1 MGAQPHHHHTNNTL
15 HSSTLHT
22 PHSSTTTL
30 HTPPQPHSPT
40 TRAHPH
46 PNTHTHAPSPCNCP
60 THPPPAQTPAIME
73 SVGIARRRCS
83 THHVARRRST
93 SKRGSLSLV
102 EIENQRTARQLSA
115 ARARYDVPRSMDD
128 AQINVRRLA
137 REWTPTRGLRGNNA
151 PTSVSQVLQRR
162 ALASTTSLKAL

>member
-1 MGAQPHHHHTNNTL
+1 MG
-15 HSSTLHT
+15 
-22 PHSSTTTL
+22 TTTL
-30 HTPPQPHSPT
+30 PNHKGTPAPK
-40 TRAHPH
+40 H
-46 PNTHTHAPSPCNCP
+46 PNPP
-60 THPPPAQTPAIME
+60 TRPPAQNPAIME

-83 THHVARRRST
+83 THHVARRRSSGKVVSARRRST

-128 AQINVRRLA
+128 AQIDVRRLA